1 MKKIYKIFLFLLVFI
16 FLSTFN
22 PKETNLYSKNESNF
36 FKIQKIEILNNNI
49 VNKNEILDKISHL
62 YKKNIFYI
70 DKSKITE
77 PLKEIDFLEKIEVK
91 KVYPDTIVLIVHET
105 RPLAILF
112 RENQKY
118 LIDNLSNL
126 VNYDKKIIPNDL
138 PSVVGDNSENNFVNF
153 YNKLKDNNF
162 PINKIKNYYYF
173 PIGRWDIKLT
183 NSKLIKFPITKINKA
198 IIQSVD
204 LFERQDFES
213 YNIIDLRMHDKVI
226 VEKQDD

>member
-173 PIGRWDIKLT
+173 QIGRWDLQLSDNKV
-183 NSKLIKFPITKINKA
+183 IKFPHENIDN
-198 IIQSVD
+198 IIKKSIE
-204 LFERQDFES
+204 LLSRNDFQN
-213 YNIIDLRMHDKVI
+213 YNIIDLRVADKII
-226 VEKQDD
+226 VE